1 MSAPTR
7 SPTAEGA
14 RGRSA
19 PLRLGCRVGGPREQP
34 VRRRPGW
41 LRAHRGRV
49 GRYALTSVVA
59 TGVSE
64 ATLLE
69 LYGAHL
75 LGASAAAVA
84 ASAAG
89 VIPSYL
95 LSRYWIW
102 PEADR
107 HRPGRQAL
115 AFWVVALISLGLST
129 LLTGMAAANSPSGHL
144 THLAVVGVAYVGTYG
159 VLWVAKFAVY
169 QRYLFRTVG
178 GLGDSDAVSVPPR

>member
-1 MSAPTR
+1 MSAPAGPPVADGTR
-7 SPTAEGA
+7 V
-14 RGRSA
+14 RVA
-19 PLRLGCRVGGPREQP
+19 PLRLGRRVGGPGERP
-34 VRRRPGW
+34 IGRRAGW

-49 GRYALTSVVA
+49 GRYALTSVAA

-64 ATLLE
+64 VALLE

-75 LGASAAAVA
+75 LGAPAAAVV

-89 VIPSYL
+89 VIPSYVM
-95 LSRYWIW
+95 SRYWIW

-107 HRPGRQAL
+107 RRPGRQAL

-129 LLTGMAAANSPSGHL
+129 LLTGVAAANGPSGHL
-144 THLAVVGVAYVGTYG
+144 SHLAVVGAAYVGTYG
-159 VLWVAKFAVY
+159 MLWLAKFAVY

-178 GLGDSDAVSVPPR
+178 RGDRDAASVPPR